1 MTSTL
6 FLPKK
11 IKVGYQ
17 KRNSTYTGKLAYVI
31 YYDQKGKLKKE
42 TSWENWR
49 DKNIEPQEFDNIP
62 TEGFVLNKKVGDY
75 SCDWNHRKAYTRVYD
90 PRGFEFEITIE
101 NLLYILENTSSI
113 KGKGLEGEFVYTWSG
128 QDIVLMPTCSPDFEV
143 ISEYND
149 VLQSNK
155 KFNTKNMIIGA
166 TYRDKDN
173 QNIVYIGRYPVY
185 GTIYEFDDKEFA
197 SHIKMCNYAKKN
209 NKVVDEWVSEGY
221 DAKSGWK
228 QYYKR
233 KTGVTGKEYW
243 FAYSDSGSSRNGS
256 VVWRLKHF
264 SSAANII
271 DIIDEKC
278 IENYAELF
286 ELMER
291 DSEYSPYDSSKDERI
306 EYTFDE
312 FIDKI
317 LNHNTR
323 SVLFDFNGEKKKLNF
338 KVKSE
343 GDGIFVYPEYWQ
355 SSLKEVELVK
365 IFGYN
370 GNYVWSEKFVPM
382 LAKDFFEKYKPYYKK
397 LYLENGKFWKEYRG

>member
-1 MTSTL
+1 MNSTL

-17 KRNSTYTGKLAYVI
+17 KRDSTYTGKLAYVI

-49 DKNIEPQEFDNIP
+49 DKTIEPQEFDNVP

-128 QDIVLMPTCSPDFEV
+128 QDIVLMPTCSPDFEA

-173 QNIVYIGRYPVY
+173 QNVVYIGRYPVY
-185 GTIYEFDDKEFA
+185 GTVYEFDGKEFT
-197 SHIKMCNYAKKN
+197 SYIKVCNYAKKN
-209 NKVVDEWVSEGY
+209 NKIVEKWVSGGY
-221 DAKSGWK
+221 GAKSGWK

-243 FAYSDSGSSRNGS
+243 FAYMDSSDDYDE
-256 VVWRLKHF
+256 WKLWHF
-264 SSAANII
+264 SSSSNII
-271 DIIDEKC
+271 DVVDEKC

-286 ELMER
+286 ELMES
-291 DSEYSPYDSSKDERI
+291 DHEYSPYDPSKDERI

-312 FIDKI
+312 FMGKVSE
-317 LNHNTR
+317 HNIH
-323 SVLFDFNGEKKKLNF
+323 SVIFDFCGKQRVLEFEIERKNNELFIGPK
-338 KVKSE
+338 
-343 GDGIFVYPEYWQ
+343 YWQ
-355 SSLKEVELVK
+355 QNLKDNELME
-365 IFGYN
+365 IFGY
-370 GNYVWSEKFVPM
+370 SDDTRISKKFMPM

-397 LYLENGKFWKEYRG
+397 LYLENGKFWKEHR

>member
-1 MTSTL
+1 MNSTL

-17 KRNSTYTGKLAYVI
+17 KRDSTYTGRLAYVI

-75 SCDWNHRKAYTRVYD
+75 FCDWNHRKAYTRVYD

-101 NLLYILENTSSI
+101 NLLYILENTNSI

-128 QDIVLMPTCSPDFEV
+128 QDIVLMPTCSPDFEA

-173 QNIVYIGRYPVY
+173 QNVVYIGRYPVY
-185 GTIYEFDDKEFA
+185 GTVYEFDGKEFTTYR
-197 SHIKMCNYAKKN
+197 KMCVYAEKNDKKTSI
-209 NKVVDEWVSEGY
+209 WVSGGY
-221 DAKSGWK
+221 GAKSGWE

-243 FAYSDSGSSRNGS
+243 FAYMDSSNDSNKWKLR
-256 VVWRLKHF
+256 HF
-264 SSAANII
+264 SSSSNII
-271 DIIDEKC
+271 DVVDEKC
-278 IENYAELF
+278 VENYAELF
-286 ELMER
+286 ELMES
-291 DSEYSPYDSSKDERI
+291 DSEYSPYDPSKDERI

-312 FIDKI
+312 FIYKI
-317 LNHNTR
+317 LNHNIR
-323 SVLFDFNGEKKKLNF
+323 SVLFDFNGEQKKLDF

-343 GDGIFVYPEYWQ
+343 DNGVFLYPEYWQ
-355 SSLKEVELVK
+355 RNLKEVELVK
-365 IFGYN
+365 IFEYN
-370 GNYVWSEKFVPM
+370 GNSRWEERFVPM
-382 LAKDFFEKYKPYYKK
+382 LAKEFFEKYKPYYEK